1 MRRSRAFPWEIGV
14 SGALVALCLAVLWE
28 TRRIPSGR
36 FEPLGSAPVPQ
47 ATAVLVILL
56 SLVVAVWAARTPG
69 GEEDEPLGYAP
80 RPLDAWV
87 VAALTVGYVLAMQAR
102 VMGFAPLTTLFLV
115 ATIGSLTR
123 FRLRGLPLVVLV
135 SAITGWG
142 CAFVFTRVFVVDLP
156 GL

>member
-14 SGALVALCLAVLWE
+14 SGALVTLCLAVLWE
-28 TRRIPSGR
+28 TRRIPPGR

-47 ATAVLVILL
+47 ATAILIILL
-56 SLVVAVWAARTPG
+56 SLVVAVRAARTPG
-69 GEEDEPLGYAP
+69 GEDEPLAYAP

-115 ATIGSLTR
+115 ATIGFLTR
-123 FRLRGLPLVVLV
+123 FRLRRLPLVVLV

-142 CAFVFTRVFVVDLP
+142 CAFVFTRVFIVDLP

>member
-1 MRRSRAFPWEIGV
+1 MGRSRAFPWEIGV
-14 SGALVALCLAVLWE
+14 AGALVALCLAVLWE
-28 TRRIPSGR
+28 TRRIPPGA

-47 ATAVLVILL
+47 ATAVLIVLL
-56 SLVVAVWAARTPG
+56 SLAVAIRAARTPG
-69 GEEDEPLGYAP
+69 GEEEPLGYEP

-87 VAALTVGYVLAMQAR
+87 VAALTVAYVLAMQAR
-102 VMGFAPLTTLFLV
+102 VLGFAPLTTLFLV
-115 ATIGSLTR
+115 AAIGFLTR